1 MLDVIEFKFG
11 EYSRRA
17 RAEGRRFED
26 EFLALVKEMHMASFN
41 EVLGQLN
48 NLKDRFSQV
57 EADVQDL
64 VKKAGTTQP
73 GGSGVGVPQE
83 QIDAAGAVVQ
93 NLSDRMDA
101 LVQHVVSGAPVDPA
115 SVPPTPMGDPN
126 VPSNSPLGDP
136 AGAGSSS
143 GTSPKP

>member
-1 MLDVIEFKFG
+1 MEHKFN

-17 RAEGRRFED
+17 RAEGHRFED

-48 NLKDRFSQV
+48 SLKDRFSQV

-64 VKKAGTTQP
+64 VKKAGTTQS
-73 GGSGVGVPQE
+73 GGVGVGVPQE
-83 QIDAAGAVVQ
+83 QIDAAAAVVQ
-93 NLSDRMDA
+93 NLGERMDA
-101 LVQHVVSGAPVDPA
+101 LVSHVVSGAPVDPA
-115 SVPPTPMGDPN
+115 SVPPTSSTDSVPMGDLFSATPT
-126 VPSNSPLGDP
+126 P
-136 AGAGSSS
+136 SS